1 MRDDPMSSASDL
13 TDLDEDDEVPL
24 SRRSKK
30 RETAVDNGYK
40 IRGALKVPRATTF
53 TCQSLYEQISSQDI
67 DLQPEYQRAVVW
79 PDAKQIGLIDSIF
92 RNYYIP
98 PVIFVV
104 HIAEDGSER
113 RTCVDGKQRLTS
125 IYRFIS
131 GEIPHKDPFTG
142 EKYVFTREMGNSK
155 AQLLPERYRKIFMH
169 KQIVCMEYQD
179 ITPENEREIF
189 QRVQLGMAL
198 TPAERL
204 QAIDTPLTK
213 FIREVLDTYIE
224 DRLAT
229 SIEWDTSRA
238 NDFRTLSAAIYSM
251 LKWPKL
257 NTLVTISAIE
267 KWLHDSEELEQ
278 EFCEDVRKTFE
289 VFCQLAEDPKFN
301 KPFSLAG
308 TRKVAPMEVLAIA
321 LLIHVFRRKLSLSQL
336 SEAIELL
343 RKDIRQTEK
352 DVRQNG
358 RTMKLVLA
366 FLKDLNLRKLLP
378 NLPPIPISKHL
389 LASHLPILPHQLL
402 QLLFPPLLP
411 WTFLLAHPIQPMH
424 MWLHNPAQELPL
436 HLLPPQSINP
446 R

>member
-1 MRDDPMSSASDL
+1 MRDDAASSASEL
-13 TDLDEDDEVPL
+13 TDLEEEEEVPL
-24 SRRSKK
+24 SRRSRK
-30 RETAVDNGYK
+30 RETATESGYK
-40 IRGALKVPRATTF
+40 IRGALRVPRATTF
-53 TCQSLYEQISSQDI
+53 TCQSLFDQISMQDI

-92 RNYYIP
+92 RNYYVP

-131 GEIPHKDPFTG
+131 GEIPRKSLFTG

-155 AQLLPERYRKIFMH
+155 AQLLPERYRKIFLN

-179 ITPENEREIF
+179 ISAENEREIF

-213 FIREVLDTYIE
+213 FIRELLDTYIE
-224 DRLAT
+224 DGLAT

-238 NDFRTLSAAIYSM
+238 NDFRSLSAAVYSM
-251 LKWPKL
+251 SKWPKL
-257 NTLVTISAIE
+257 HTLVSISTIE
-267 KWLHDSEELEQ
+267 KWLHDSVELDK
-278 EFCEDVRKTFE
+278 EFCKDVHNTFQ
-289 VFCQLAEDPKFN
+289 VFCHLAKDPMLS
-301 KPFSLAG
+301 KPFALAG
-308 TRKVAPMEVLAIA
+308 TRKVAPMEVLAIS
-321 LLIHVFRRKLSLSQL
+321 LLIHISKRKMSLPQL

-352 DVRQNG
+352 DIRQNG

-366 FLKDLNLRKLLP
+366 FLKNLKP
-378 NLPPIPISKHL
+378 S
-389 LASHLPILPHQLL
+389 QLK
-402 QLLFPPLLP
+402 
-411 WTFLLAHPIQPMH
+411 
-424 MWLHNPAQELPL
+424 
-436 HLLPPQSINP
+436 
-446 R
+446 